1 VWGQPFGAAAALL
14 GGVLSELALIWGIR
28 AHGNALGVYV
38 VERDA
43 AQKGGGSPK
52 GLTPHCVP
60 I

>member
-1 VWGQPFGAAAALL
+1 MWGQPFGAAAALL
-14 GGVLSELALIWGIR
+14 RGVLSELALIWGIR

-52 GLTPHCVP
+52 G
-60 I
+60 